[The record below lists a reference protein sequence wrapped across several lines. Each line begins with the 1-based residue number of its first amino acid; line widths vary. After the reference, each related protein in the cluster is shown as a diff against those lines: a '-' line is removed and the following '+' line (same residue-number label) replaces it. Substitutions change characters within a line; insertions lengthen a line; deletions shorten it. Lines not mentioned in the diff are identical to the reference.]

1 MPKQKKAQAP
11 KEASVAKTA
20 SKVSGTWARN
30 YFIRGF
36 GHVKVGEDVTEK
48 AMAAWNARSK
58 SKPQLED

>member
-11 KEASVAKTA
+11 KEAPKTA
-20 SKVSGTWARN
+20 SKTSGTWARN

>member
-1 MPKQKKAQAP
+1 MPKQKKAETP
-11 KEASVAKTA
+11 KQEPK
-20 SKVSGTWARN
+20 KVSKGTWARN